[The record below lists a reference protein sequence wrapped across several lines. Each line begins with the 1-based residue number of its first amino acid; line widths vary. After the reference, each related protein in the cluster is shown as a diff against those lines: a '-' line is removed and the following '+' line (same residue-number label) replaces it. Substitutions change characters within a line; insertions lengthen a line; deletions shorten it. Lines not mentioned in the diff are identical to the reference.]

1 MIKLCLTNYTHMPQG
16 EEVAVVTGS
25 STGMGFKT
33 SLMLA
38 RNGFHTYA
46 TMHN

>member
-1 MIKLCLTNYTHMPQG
+1 MPQG
-16 EEVAVVTGS
+16 EEVAIVIGS
-25 STGMGFKT
+25 STGIEFET

-46 TMHN
+46 TMRKLEDGGYGR